1 MKKIYFIFALLAT
14 TSSFAQDLTLGIEL
28 SPSYQLQS
36 IRNKAT
42 GLFSSISGYGFNL
55 GAPIKFNLNDNKSF
69 STGLLYEF
77 SAFDNRVN
85 TFLISSLR
93 LNSLRIPFTYNYPI
107 VEGLYLNAG
116 GGINYVFN
124 SKEYG
129 GGIWLKTNTITN
141 RFQPYIAAGLSTL
154 MDRNTNTYELGV
166 NARYHLIDI
175 WKYAAQT
182 STNIIAIDLNLKYYF

>member
-1 MKKIYFIFALLAT
+1 MKKIYFILALLTT
-14 TSSFAQDLTLGIEL
+14 TSSIAQNLIFGIEV

-55 GAPIKFNLNDNKSF
+55 GAPIKINLTDNKSI

-93 LNSLRIPFTYNYPI
+93 LNSVHIPITYNYPI
-107 VEGLYLNAG
+107 IERLYLNAG
-116 GGINYVFN
+116 GGINYIFN

-129 GGIWLKTNTITN
+129 GGIWLKTNSIIN
-141 RFQPYIAAGLSTL
+141 QFQPYVAAGLSTL

-166 NARYHLIDI
+166 NARYHFIDI

-182 STNIIAIDLNLKYYF
+182 STSIIAIDLNLKYYF